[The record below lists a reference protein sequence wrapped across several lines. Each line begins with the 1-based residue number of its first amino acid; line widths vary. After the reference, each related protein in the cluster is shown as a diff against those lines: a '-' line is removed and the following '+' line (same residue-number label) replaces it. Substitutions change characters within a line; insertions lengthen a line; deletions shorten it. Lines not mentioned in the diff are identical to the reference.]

1 MPKLALQDLGRL
13 LGRRRRKR
21 KRRKLRWPP
30 RRTRLE
36 SEPYVPILLY
46 SRSDFS
52 PPMTSCLP
60 WPLLLLLRFQIA
72 SDSEDLDASDAST
85 SLTPAQK
92 KRKAAA
98 SLAAEKKKQSK
109 KAAMSDLEFEDD
121 EDDKGEGPSIGVRKS
136 NVQSRSKTTAKQS
149 AGPPAVGGFFKCGS
163 CDKQATYV
171 SPILLSWSRV

>member
-1 MPKLALQDLGRL
+1 
-13 LGRRRRKR
+13 
-21 KRRKLRWPP
+21 
-30 RRTRLE
+30 
-36 SEPYVPILLY
+36 
-46 SRSDFS
+46 
-52 PPMTSCLP
+52 
-60 WPLLLLLRFQIA
+60 LLRFQIA

-92 KRKAAA
+92 KRKSAA

-171 SPILLSWSRV
+171 SPILLS